1 MARYYAQFQTDL
13 EIKKYFPENY
23 RGTCIEVGAGF
34 GMHLSKTGYFEEM
47 GWKCLCIE
55 PIPDHFRN
63 LRMYR
68 RLCLNLACGKE
79 DIEKSPFTVYR
90 LKDGNQEAIS
100 SLKIDPRLV
109 ESHQEL
115 IETTYQ
121 IDVTVRKLDSILK
134 WTNIN
139 HIDFISI
146 DTEGNEIEV
155 LEGFDLL
162 AWKVK
167 LLVIENNFS
176 DPHIE
181 EYLSNFGYVLKERHG
196 VNDFFELSHNVNP
209 IFKEEEKILSLEEI
223 LRI

>member
-1 MARYYAQFQTDL
+1 MATYYAQFQTDL

-34 GMHLSKTGYFEEM
+34 GMHMSNTGYFEEI

-55 PIPDHFRN
+55 PIPEHFSN

-68 RLCLNLACGKE
+68 RLCLNVACGKE
-79 DIEKSPFTVYR
+79 DLEKAPFTVYR

-100 SLKIDPRLV
+100 SLKSDPRLV

-115 IETTYQ
+115 IENIYQ
-121 IDVTVRKLDSILK
+121 IDVPVKKLDSILK
-134 WTNIN
+134 STNIN
-139 HIDFISI
+139 HIDFMSI

-181 EYLSNFGYVLKERHG
+181 EYLSNFGYVLRERHG
-196 VNDFFELSHNVNP
+196 VNDFFEFIGIPNQEKEINQETLS
-209 IFKEEEKILSLEEI
+209 IEEI
-223 LRI
+223 LKI